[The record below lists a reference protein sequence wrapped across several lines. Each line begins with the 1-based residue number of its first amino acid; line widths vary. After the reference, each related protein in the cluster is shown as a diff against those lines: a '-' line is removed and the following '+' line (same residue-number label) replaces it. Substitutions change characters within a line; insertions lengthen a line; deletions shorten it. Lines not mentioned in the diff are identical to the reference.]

1 MEYYEKVN
9 ILGKQDFLVK
19 KGGVASKMKPG
30 WGGGDAKTGKVNK
43 ASSGELKGEFLVP
56 MQSVLDT
63 DSN

>member
-1 MEYYEKVN
+1 
-9 ILGKQDFLVK
+9 
-19 KGGVASKMKPG
+19 MKPG